1 MGIGMGGSTVY
12 GVWCYGWKRIRKL
25 GMERRQASMG
35 WEMYVDTIRYG
46 FVITDCMAWERE
58 SIELFR

>member
-1 MGIGMGGSTVY
+1 MALWVE
-12 GVWCYGWKRIRKL
+12 KRYR
-25 GMERRQASMG
+25 G
-35 WEMYVDTIRYG
+35 WEMGNGYGKELVEFGMGDMHAVTIRYG